1 MEKCFSRKVIQ
12 LHGVQTSMRFDDGAG
27 ERALGKIL
35 QFQRGAEK
43 RVRVSEDV
51 SESSLFYPA
60 YQQAF
65 AAVVE
70 IVDES
75 ARCTERDYAGSASGS
90 NETGFK
96 DLTRLIRE
104 DKYLYN
110 YPNNMIAFS
119 GGRGTGKSS
128 AMLTFVQA
136 LQDRNSF
143 AYKSSFID
151 QVVCRELPG
160 FNSYDVEKLIDS
172 TEFVSLSPIDP
183 TLMGEGDEI
192 LNVILSRMYQMASD
206 AWDCGKR
213 GLRRNYWESDEPS
226 FDGSLD
232 ADLNQKNCLL
242 ERFSACFEHVSA
254 IKQMERGSYR
264 LQGLDSL
271 GELGDAAK
279 LKCELARLVENLL
292 RFCTLGSSRRSF
304 LVIQID
310 DTDMN
315 IKQAYAILEDLRKY
329 LMIPRVIIV
338 MAANLAHLKRV
349 VESTLL
355 SDYENRLGNSACK
368 LASDIASQYITKLF
382 PQSRHIRLPN
392 LNSYLRDRVDDVDVS
407 YLVNGEDLLLS
418 EGMGN
423 TVASSDMQKK
433 VLALIYRKTGLIF
446 LRRENQ
452 LHRIIPGNMRLLAH
466 FLSMLV
472 SMADVEPDTSKKPR
486 YFGGELENEQAVADH
501 IDLLNLRAGN
511 IARFTDYFLETWLQ
525 NNLTEGDADVIRQ
538 LSRLDREQ
546 KVKFA
551 CRSIV
556 DKLAGEGDVGKP
568 NPDDYYGYDYLVM
581 LYELSEKLL
590 CDERDFCFIFA
601 IQTYFSLLAHSIV
614 VDRLIGFYSEAKAK
628 SLYSDSECEFSS
640 LWPIFG
646 SHMFPYESITNL
658 NDIRLSLHSELL
670 LDNQSLYVVD
680 SQDIFRRVP
689 IRGRRCLGEDFDGVL
704 GFACR
709 EPMRPLT
716 DEAKESQ
723 VAGEKESLTD
733 EIKKFFISCFADYA
747 DAEDCRDLVF
757 DALTP
762 IVNSLYLYTVCES
775 DEGIGVPGWLIQFS
789 PTCRSLFAG
798 NKLSGKE
805 SKIKILAPDWQ
816 QGRETALL
824 VVLNWDLQAEV
835 VNRLKEARISPRI
848 VCDNNGIRDRLTRLY
863 KDLSDKYMQPEC
875 SGKAVLDDYVF
886 LESLSL
892 PHLLSGMAF
901 GFDQAGKEGLGV
913 SPSEMNPIY
922 NSLINEV
929 FCPASEVLSSTPSA
943 VEAQPINKDA
953 DSPLGQD

>member
-12 LHGVQTSMRFDDGAG
+12 LHGVQTSRRFDDGAE

-51 SESSLFYPA
+51 SESSLFYSA

-75 ARCTERDYAGSASGS
+75 ARCTKRDYVGSASGG

-96 DLTRLIRE
+96 DPTRLIRE

-279 LKCELARLVENLL
+279 LKCELAKLVENLL

-315 IKQAYAILEDLRKY
+315 IKQAYAILEGLRKY

-418 EGMGN
+418 EGVNN
-423 TVASSDMQKK
+423 TAASSDMQKK

-466 FLSMLV
+466 FLSMLM
-472 SMADVEPDTSKKPR
+472 SMADVEPDASKKPR
-486 YFGGELENEQAVADH
+486 YFGGELENEQAVEDH

-525 NNLTEGDADVIRQ
+525 NNLTEGDADAIRQ
-538 LSRLDREQ
+538 LARLDHGQ

-556 DKLAGEGDVGKP
+556 DKLLGKE
-568 NPDDYYGYDYLVM
+568 NGSSLSPDAYYGYDYLVM
-581 LYELSEKLL
+581 LYDLSEKLF

-601 IQTYFSLLAHSIV
+601 IQTYFSLLAHSIA
-614 VDRLIGFYSEAKAK
+614 VDRLIGFYGEAKAK
-628 SLYSDSECEFSS
+628 SFYSDSECEFSS

-646 SHMFPYESITNL
+646 SRIFPYGV
-658 NDIRLSLHSELL
+658 IRQLAEVCPKKTSELIAGKRFL
-670 LDNQSLYVVD
+670 RVSNWMPGFRVD
-680 SQDIFRRVP
+680 TICVRRRLGDAFHKVFEFDK
-689 IRGRRCLGEDFDGVL
+689 RRI
-704 GFACR
+704 
-709 EPMRPLT
+709 EP
-716 DEAKESQ
+716 DDS
-723 VAGEKESLTD
+723 
-733 EIKKFFISCFADYA
+733 IKLFIISSFADYA
-747 DAEDCRDLVF
+747 NIADGEEMVF

-762 IVNSLYLYTVCES
+762 IVNSLYLNTVSEL
-775 DEGIGVPGWLIQFS
+775 DEVTGEVSHLVRFS
-789 PTCRSLFAG
+789 PACRNLFRGFRRSTA
-798 NKLSGKE
+798 E
-805 SKIKILAPDWQ
+805 SKMTVRLPDWQ
-816 QGRETALL
+816 KGRESALL
-824 VVLNWDLQAEV
+824 VVLNWDLQAKLLDGIKGRDAGSGLSHFNEMLPR
-835 VNRLKEARISPRI
+835 RLLDLYTSFDSAPLEAKCFDQCALNDCGLS
-848 VCDNNGIRDRLTRLY
+848 GSLRL
-863 KDLSDKYMQPEC
+863 
-875 SGKAVLDDYVF
+875 GG
-886 LESLSL
+886 
-892 PHLLSGMAF
+892 LLSGLVSGSADKGEERGESNHVVKTELFKRYLSGIF
-901 GFDQAGKEGLGV
+901 G
-913 SPSEMNPIY
+913 
-922 NSLINEV
+922 
-929 FCPASEVLSSTPSA
+929 STDLP
-943 VEAQPINKDA
+943 ERLK
-953 DSPLGQD
+953 G

>member
-1 MEKCFSRKVIQ
+1 M
-12 LHGVQTSMRFDDGAG
+12 
-27 ERALGKIL
+27 GKIL

-43 RVRVSEDV
+43 RVRVSGDV
-51 SESSLFYPA
+51 SERSLFYSA

-96 DLTRLIRE
+96 DPTRLIRE

-128 AMLTFVQA
+128 AMLTFVQS

-143 AYKSSFID
+143 AYKSSFVD
-151 QVVCRELPG
+151 QVVCRELSG
-160 FNSYDVEKLIDS
+160 FNSCDVEKLIDS

-183 TLMGEGDEI
+183 TQMGEGDEI

-292 RFCTLGSSRRSF
+292 HFCTLGSSRRSF

-355 SDYENRLGNSACK
+355 SDYESRLGDSACK

-407 YLVNGEDLLLS
+407 YLINGEDFLLS
-418 EGMGN
+418 EGVGS
-423 TVASSDMQKK
+423 TASSSDMQKK

-466 FLSMLV
+466 FLSMLM

-486 YFGGELENEQAVADH
+486 YFGGELENEQAVAGH
-501 IDLLNLRAGN
+501 IDLLNLRSGN

-525 NNLTEGDADVIRQ
+525 NNLTESDADVIRQ
-538 LSRLDREQ
+538 LSRLDRGQ

-556 DKLAGEGDVGKP
+556 DKLAGEGDGGKP

-590 CDERDFCFIFA
+590 CDERDLCFVFA

-614 VDRLIGFYSEAKAK
+614 IDGLVRFYRGKTRGSVQ
-628 SLYSDSECEFSS
+628 SDSECEFST

-646 SHMFPYESITNL
+646 SRMFPYGAIDWL
-658 NDIRLSLHSELL
+658 YDIRLSVYSDEVAA
-670 LDNQSLYVVD
+670 D
-680 SQDIFRRVP
+680 RVFDVP
-689 IRGRRCLGEDFDGVL
+689 DPQHVLRSGSVRVRCQLGEEFDKVFGKILRGRAAAELDTSVKML
-704 GFACR
+704 
-709 EPMRPLT
+709 
-716 DEAKESQ
+716 
-723 VAGEKESLTD
+723 
-733 EIKKFFISCFADYA
+733 IISCFSDYA
-747 DAEDCRDLVF
+747 DAMSCEELTF
-757 DALTP
+757 DVLTP
-762 IVNSLYLYTVCES
+762 LINSLYLRVQPELDCVGGS
-775 DEGIGVPGWLIQFS
+775 KQLLQFS
-789 PTCRSLFAG
+789 PTCRRLFGGGAFSLR
-798 NKLSGKE
+798 E
-805 SKIKILAPDWQ
+805 SKIDILPLEWQ
-816 QGRETALL
+816 RGREAALL
-824 VVLNWDLQAEV
+824 TVLNWDMQAELV
-835 VNRLKEARISPRI
+835 DRLKAIQIASKMHRDNMKISGRIRNLYIDLGKPGVEQESSDRFILEDYEFLKELHLVSLLTGMVPGLSKSDDRISEPQFARAISVFDRI
-848 VCDNNGIRDRLTRLY
+848 ARGLFKFEPPKNKKEQSNDENAD
-863 KDLSDKYMQPEC
+863 P
-875 SGKAVLDDYVF
+875 
-886 LESLSL
+886 SL
-892 PHLLSGMAF
+892 GR
-901 GFDQAGKEGLGV
+901 
-913 SPSEMNPIY
+913 N
-922 NSLINEV
+922 
-929 FCPASEVLSSTPSA
+929 
-943 VEAQPINKDA
+943 
-953 DSPLGQD
+953 

>member
-12 LHGVQTSMRFDDGAG
+12 LHGVQTSRRFDDGAE

-51 SESSLFYPA
+51 SESSLFYSA

-75 ARCTERDYAGSASGS
+75 ARCTERDYVGSASGS

-96 DLTRLIRE
+96 DPTRLIRE
-104 DKYLYN
+104 DKYFYN

-143 AYKSSFID
+143 AYKSSFVD

-183 TLMGEGDEI
+183 TQMGEGDEI

-213 GLRRNYWESDEPS
+213 GLKRNYWESDEPS

-466 FLSMLV
+466 FLSMLM

-538 LSRLDREQ
+538 LSRLDGGQ

-556 DKLAGEGDVGKP
+556 DKLLGKE
-568 NPDDYYGYDYLVM
+568 NDSSLSPDAYYGYDYLVM
-581 LYELSEKLL
+581 LYDLSEKLF
-590 CDERDFCFIFA
+590 CDERDFSFIFA
-601 IQTYFSLLAHSIV
+601 IQTYFSLLVHSIV
-614 VDRLIGFYSEAKAK
+614 IDRLIKFYDEKRREPF
-628 SLYSDSECEFSS
+628 YDDSECEFST
-640 LWPIFG
+640 LWSIFG
-646 SHMFPYESITNL
+646 SRIFPYESI
-658 NDIRLSLHSELL
+658 SHLHDSQPTSQSELIL
-670 LDNQSLYVVD
+670 GDQLLYVPD
-680 SQDIFRRVP
+680 SQNNLRESL
-689 IRGRRCLGEDFDGVL
+689 IRGRCQLGEGFDGVF
-704 GFACR
+704 GKSFRRRNRAQS
-709 EPMRPLT
+709 T
-716 DEAKESQ
+716 VDDTKS
-723 VAGEKESLTD
+723 
-733 EIKKFFISCFADYA
+733 FFLSCFADYA
-747 DAEDCRDLVF
+747 DATNRGDLVF

-762 IVNSLYLYTVCES
+762 VVNSLYLKTEGES
-775 DEGIGVPGWLIQFS
+775 DFLGGMRWLIQFS
-789 PTCRSLFAG
+789 PACRSFFG
-798 NKLSGKE
+798 GSTKSRNE
-805 SKIKILAPDWQ
+805 SKISIWATEWQ
-816 QGRETALL
+816 RGREAALL
-824 VVLNWDLQAEV
+824 AVLNWDLQAEFNDFLNTARV
-835 VNRLKEARISPRI
+835 SSGVLRARSKGISNRLFDLYCGFCNKEMQRERS
-848 VCDNNGIRDRLTRLY
+848 DRAIL
-863 KDLSDKYMQPEC
+863 E
-875 SGKAVLDDYVF
+875 DYGF

-892 PHLLSGMAF
+892 LALLSGMVP
-901 GFDQAGKEGLGV
+901 GLGDAGWEEEESSFSKIRSTYEALV
-913 SPSEMNPIY
+913 RKVFDPAVNVRCSAPSTAKSQSPEK
-922 NSLINEV
+922 V
-929 FCPASEVLSSTPSA
+929 TDSSSDTVGS
-943 VEAQPINKDA
+943 
-953 DSPLGQD
+953 